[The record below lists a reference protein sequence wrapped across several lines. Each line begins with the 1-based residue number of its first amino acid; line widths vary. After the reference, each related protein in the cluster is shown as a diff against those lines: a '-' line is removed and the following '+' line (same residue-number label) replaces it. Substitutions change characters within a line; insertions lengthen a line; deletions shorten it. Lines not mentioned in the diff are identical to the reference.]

1 MGRKTYLVDETVR
14 RAVYK
19 GLTRSRRRAFER
31 HFFAN
36 PRTAKHQNQKPPRAT
51 RHAPR
56 FVFDQSIS
64 LLLVLPKAL
73 LNHATSTYVRAHSP
87 YSSPGSFAP

>member
-36 PRTAKHQNQKPPRAT
+36 PRTAKHKKKPPRAA
-51 RHAPR
+51 RHASR
-56 FVFDQSIS
+56 FVFDQSTS
-64 LLLVLPKAL
+64 LLVLLYLKL
-73 LNHATSTYVRAHSP
+73 C
-87 YSSPGSFAP
+87 

>member
-19 GLTRSRRRAFER
+19 GLARSRRRAFER
-31 HFFAN
+31 HFFATRGRRN
-36 PRTAKHQNQKPPRAT
+36 IKKTVT

-56 FVFDQSIS
+56 AALRFRSVDQSS
-64 LLLVLPKAL
+64 AR
-73 LNHATSTYVRAHSP
+73 ST
-87 YSSPGSFAP
+87 

>member
-19 GLTRSRRRAFER
+19 GLTRSRRRAFVR

-36 PRTAKHQNQKPPRAT
+36 PRTAKHKKKPSRAT

>member
-19 GLTRSRRRAFER
+19 GLTRSRRRAFVR

-36 PRTAKHQNQKPPRAT
+36 PRTAKHKKNRHAPRAT
-51 RHAPR
+51 RRAS
-56 FVFDQSIS
+56 FSIS
-64 LLLVLPKAL
+64 RSVFC
-73 LNHATSTYVRAHSP
+73 
-87 YSSPGSFAP
+87 SFYLKLC